1 MKLLSGITM
10 LAAAVAIPATTAYG
24 VDFDYTATVIAN
36 ASSGEHAPYM
46 LGSWNSGRVTGAS
59 GAWLDGQ
66 LEKKLDLEKRFSWSV
81 GAECIFGYGSQA
93 RYKRFDDGKW
103 TLSGVR
109 QAPARLIQMFG
120 QLKYRGEYLLGG
132 MKERHSGIVDDYL
145 SSGDLTRSNNAR
157 PIPGVSAGFIDFQNI
172 PLTNGWV
179 QIEGE
184 IMYGKF
190 MDDRL
195 REKTF
200 NYYSGLFCTGNYY
213 TYKRCYFRT
222 KPSMPFSVT
231 VGMQSAG
238 EFAGKARYYRRGLVT
253 REEDRKFHIKDI
265 IDMFFPIEG
274 SGEGYYKGNSLGSW
288 DLKAR
293 YNFNNGSTLTA
304 YFEWPWEDGSGI
316 GKMNGWD
323 GLWGLQYTFPESCP
337 IGNVLVEYFDFTN
350 QSGPIHYA
358 PADNP
363 GSSITEGLTGGDN
376 YYNNDFYGPYS
387 NYGMSIGSP
396 FVLSPLYNL
405 NGLPGFEHNR
415 ARGVH
420 VALEGYMGSELSYI
434 AKFSYQKAG
443 GTGRIPSIILL
454 SDTSLM
460 FGLRWMPTYKLRG
473 LSVRANVAMDTGG
486 LRGSNV
492 GCMLS
497 FSYTGNFTLG
507 RK

>member
-1 MKLLSGITM
+1 
-10 LAAAVAIPATTAYG
+10 
-24 VDFDYTATVIAN
+24 
-36 ASSGEHAPYM
+36 
-46 LGSWNSGRVTGAS
+46 
-59 GAWLDGQ
+59 
-66 LEKKLDLEKRFSWSV
+66 
-81 GAECIFGYGSQA
+81 
-93 RYKRFDDGKW
+93 
-103 TLSGVR
+103 
-109 QAPARLIQMFG
+109 
-120 QLKYRGEYLLGG
+120 
-132 MKERHSGIVDDYL
+132 
-145 SSGDLTRSNNAR
+145 
-157 PIPGVSAGFIDFQNI
+157 
-172 PLTNGWV
+172 
-179 QIEGE
+179 
-184 IMYGKF
+184 
-190 MDDRL
+190 
-195 REKTF
+195 
-200 NYYSGLFCTGNYY
+200 
-213 TYKRCYFRT
+213 
-222 KPSMPFSVT
+222 
-231 VGMQSAG
+231 
-238 EFAGKARYYRRGLVT
+238 
-253 REEDRKFHIKDI
+253 
-265 IDMFFPIEG
+265 MFFPIEG